1 VAIDCDHPRPRIQ
14 LPGYVPRRMAWQVPQ
29 YIPGLPPDAARVIR
43 EALTGVYQELSRQG
57 QVRNVIPLEGDMYA
71 APGSVI
77 TGVANGQTVT
87 LLPPGALGY
96 SDPVSL
102 VITDVVDPITVVAPD
117 GTATTIGSAGA
128 YDFAAASA
136 DEYETSPGGS
146 VLAGGITTDRLLGRD
161 TAGTGAVELISLTA
175 PLEFTGA
182 RAVRIAAAGITESH
196 LNASVAGDG
205 LTGGAGT
212 PLAVGAGTGVTV
224 TANAVSVTTP
234 LTDGDKGDIT
244 VSSSGT
250 NWQIDADVVT
260 NTELANMAAGRVKGV
275 QVDGALGDPQDLT
288 GLEVG
293 ELLRRET
300 VVVDTTSSGSSAT
313 YTVANITTQVQFKLT
328 GALTIHG
335 MTATTATFGK
345 TLELSFDDGF
355 AGSVTLT
362 NESASAGAAL
372 ERIRTPGGVDFVLL
386 AGESCILTYFDSRWR
401 VTGVGKPARRRLP
414 GDPIYDVM
422 DAPFNAAGDGVTDD
436 TAAINA
442 AIAAANAVPGPIYLG
457 TSHLVSTGLDPI
469 TSNAVEIIGRGME
482 EDGTEV
488 TCSTSPA
495 AIFTF
500 ANGARFSGI
509 RDVRIVGDSGTTG
522 YGILFQQAFRCFAEN
537 VRITEV
543 GNGVEIDRCNTTYIE
558 NVDVIEPL
566 GDYGFHV
573 HGLDPDFCHVT
584 RFVRCQVGGSGSGY
598 TGFAHGSFAHTA
610 LYHECGVLYGSVG
623 MHLFDDQGSAPTF
636 VHAWQFSTDHP
647 SDCGILIDACE
658 GAVWF
663 DQVLVTSVLTGGTGI
678 ETGSAAS
685 NYQFHGGQIYGTG
698 QHGFVLGGS
707 GAKIQ
712 GLDITAVGVDAAN
725 TYDAIA
731 VTAGVTDFVIQ
742 GCSIGDVPG
751 TSSGERYGISIGAGC
766 DDYII
771 TGNIITGSAT
781 AAILNT
787 PGRASTRVVRS
798 NIPDTGGW
806 IPDADYGDIT
816 VSSDGTVWNIDAD
829 VVTNTELANM
839 AEGTVKGRALAAGTG
854 DPQDL
859 TGIQTGALIRYD
871 VIIDTSSTGTIA
883 SYAPTGF
890 NSATTTI
897 RLNPAGTMVI
907 RGMALAAGQQIAI
920 RLGRTA
926 SNTLTIN
933 HEDTSASADTERFNC
948 PGSANITLRAGEAVI
963 IRNTES
969 RNNIIAAGR
978 VSVSDGDYGDITVSS
993 NGTVWTIDNN
1003 AVTTAKIADGN
1014 VTLAKVANQA
1024 DDTFLANISGV
1035 SGPPSAVALTTL
1047 AGAGLT
1053 GGADAV
1059 LAVGAGTGITV
1070 NANDVAVTIPL
1081 TDGDKGDITVTTSGT
1096 VWTIDN
1102 SAVTLAKMA
1111 NLAAGTTI
1119 GRQVDGGTG
1128 VPVALTGVEQGENL
1142 RRETVVVD
1150 STSSGTSATYAI
1162 ANITTQVQ
1170 FKLTGALTI
1179 NGMTASS
1186 ATFGKL
1192 VVFSFDSGFAGSV
1205 TWNNESGSAGASLER
1220 VRTPGGAALTI
1231 SAGET
1236 ATFEYFDSRWRCV
1249 AVGKANA
1256 LTDGDKG
1263 DITVSASGATWTID
1277 NNAVTTAKIIDAA
1290 VTLAKMADLAQSR
1303 IVGRAEGAGTGVPTA
1318 LTPAQVVSVI
1328 DGEAVT
1334 WTASHEFTGA
1344 AFTVNTSSADALIGA
1359 TGGVGIFSGQ
1369 ATANVTNGDLV
1380 LNSASG
1386 IALNTNGTA
1395 VTSATTGE
1403 VAITSSTLDI
1413 DTSGNITVDTPGN
1426 ITIATSGT
1434 GNTTVTGGSNG
1445 LVLTASSTIGLNS
1458 PTDLNNTVAIGTA
1471 QTSSST
1477 TLNDFALTSVAALRL
1492 SGSGWN
1498 LTGIAPSS
1506 TAGQLLVIAN
1516 VHATVNGNIFPESI
1530 SSSAANRF
1538 AGPGTSRQVRPGEFA
1553 LAWYDTT
1560 SSRWRL
1566 LSRLDAES

>member
-1 VAIDCDHPRPRIQ
+1 MACEDTRQLTEAQRVA
-14 LPGYVPRRMAWQVPQ
+14 GYLQQRTGVPQ
-29 YIPGLPPDAARVIR
+29 AVRPFTGRPTLDNLLDYINRELVPAVRQTRNAVNETYNQVRDNAPSGNPLQFYFSTETANADPTTGFIRLDAA
-43 EALTGVYQELSRQG
+43 TQ
-57 QVRNVIPLEGDMYA
+57 D
-71 APGSVI
+71 
-77 TGVANGQTVT
+77 
-87 LLPPGALGY
+87 
-96 SDPVSL
+96 
-102 VITDVVDPITVVAPD
+102 
-117 GTATTIGSAGA
+117 TATTIRVSQTNGRLQ
-128 YDFAAASA
+128 DVAAWL
-136 DEYETSPGGS
+136 D
-146 VLAGGITTDRLLGRD
+146 VMAGG
-161 TAGTGAVELISLTA
+161 A
-175 PLEFTGA
+175 
-182 RAVRIAAAGITESH
+182 
-196 LNASVAGDG
+196 
-205 LTGGAGT
+205 
-212 PLAVGAGTGVTV
+212 
-224 TANAVSVTTP
+224 TTP
-234 LTDGDKGDIT
+234 LGTIT
-244 VSSSGT
+244 LFDAINPGRFVRWDLNTVADQGTYWNLGVSVLESSHDNPFVEGGG
-250 NWQIDADVVT
+250 VVIAFIPGVAGSGATVPPSAITPVAANTVIANATASSAAPTAVAVST
-260 NTELANMAAGRVKGV
+260 NTVLGRVAGNIVSAQLVNGQITDATIANAKLATMAAGRVKGN
-275 QVDGALGDPQDLT
+275 QVDGSTAVPQDIT

-300 VVVDTTSSGSSAT
+300 VVVDSTSSGSSAT
-313 YTVANITTQVQFKLT
+313 YTVANITTQIQFKLT

-488 TCSTSPA
+488 TCSTSPT

-558 NVDVIEPL
+558 NVDVVEPL

-663 DQVLVTSVLTGGTGI
+663 DQVLVTSVLTGGVGI

-839 AEGTVKGRALAAGTG
+839 DEGTVKGRALAAGTG

-871 VIIDTSSTGTIA
+871 VIIDTTSTGTIA

-1014 VTLAKVANQA
+1014 VTLAKLANQA

-1081 TDGDKGDITVTTSGT
+1081 TDGDKGDITVATSGT
-1096 VWTIDN
+1096 AWTIDN

-1170 FKLTGALTI
+1170 FKLAGALTI

-1249 AVGKANA
+1249 AVGKANP
-1256 LTDGDKG
+1256 LTDADKG

-1277 NNAVTTAKIIDAA
+1277 NSAVS
-1290 VTLAKMADLAQSR
+1290 LAKMADLAQSR
-1303 IVGRAEGAGTGVPTA
+1303 IIGRAEGAGTGVPTA
-1318 LTPAQVVSVI
+1318 LTPTQAVAII
-1328 DGEAVT
+1328 DGEDAT
-1334 WTASHEFTGA
+1334 WTGAHTFNGASLTANVTSTDVLLGA
-1344 AFTVNTSSADALIGA
+1344 NPGA
-1359 TGGVGIFSGQ
+1359 VGLFAGQ
-1369 ATANVTNGDLV
+1369 ATANVNNGDIV
-1380 LNSASG
+1380 LNATSG
-1386 IALNTNGTA
+1386 IAINTDGTA
-1395 VTSATTGE
+1395 VTSVTTGT
-1403 VAITSSTLDI
+1403 VAVTSTIFDVATSGDITLNTPTGGVHINAGNAAVTAVTNGQLELSASSLIQALNTMLMSAAVRLNGILTSAMTGNIDNLDVSSVNVVRLTPDTGAHRLRGMVAAGDGQLILLVNTSQSFSFNIIDESDGVDGTSST
-1413 DTSGNITVDTPGN
+1413 
-1426 ITIATSGT
+1426 
-1434 GNTTVTGGSNG
+1434 
-1445 LVLTASSTIGLNS
+1445 
-1458 PTDLNNTVAIGTA
+1458 
-1471 QTSSST
+1471 
-1477 TLNDFALTSVAALRL
+1477 
-1492 SGSGWN
+1492 
-1498 LTGIAPSS
+1498 
-1506 TAGQLLVIAN
+1506 
-1516 VHATVNGNIFPESI
+1516 
-1530 SSSAANRF
+1530 AANRF
-1538 AGPGTSRQVRPGEFA
+1538 RLPATTTQAMQISGCVWM
-1553 LAWYDTT
+1553 WYDGSTD
-1560 SSRWRL
+1560 RWRM
-1566 LSRLDAES
+1566 R